1 MEKHEDLIPS
11 LIPLH
16 SLSGCDT
23 GPKMSGIG
31 KAKAMSAAVKCPL
44 QLLGQENA
52 NIAKVIEEARQ
63 FVAQCCKMKETT
75 SAKNRFHSNIFH
87 LMKIFIY

>member
-1 MEKHEDLIPS
+1 MVKHKDLIPS

-23 GPKMSGIG
+23 GPKMFGIG
-31 KAKAMSAAVKCPL
+31 KAKAISAAVKCPL

-52 NIAKVIEEARQ
+52 NITKVIEEVRQ
-63 FVAQCCKMKETT
+63 FVAQCCKMKEIS
-75 SAKNRFHSNIFH
+75 SAKNRFRSNIF
-87 LMKIFIY
+87 ISFCENF